1 MSSPADS
8 PRRKREYSIPPYSY
22 HVWAILIFPRIIR
35 KGVPGQRETD
45 GCQSRHVFI
54 TFNFVSLLMK
64 PGFVSLDACSILP
77 ASERITDLPGKV
89 VDFERFLDK
98 MHPFLQHAVMNDDV

>member
-1 MSSPADS
+1 MRSHSARRLKAEGRSSYPNIS
-8 PRRKREYSIPPYSY
+8 PDYQKRRTRSEGNS
-22 HVWAILIFPRIIR
+22 
-35 KGVPGQRETD
+35 
-45 GCQSRHVFI
+45 GCESRHVFI

-98 MHPFLQHAVMNDDV
+98 MHPFLQHAVMNDDI